1 MVSDASPTAAAL
13 PAWQRAIGRIEPP
26 PGLRPQGLADLLAG
40 MPEAVAGLPRRD
52 VRAGSD
58 SATAVYVAGEE
69 TGQPTFGMVVAL
81 VVPPRDDADAAVAAL
96 QRERWGDPAEHTV
109 TASSPGGANGPAF
122 REFWRAFPPGLF
134 ALPNQ
139 PVYFLLFYRAGSE
152 YAFMIVAATP
162 VIRSELA
169 VALAATIGD

>member
-1 MVSDASPTAAAL
+1 VSDASPTPAAL
-13 PAWQRAIGRIEPP
+13 PAWQAAIARIEIP
-26 PGLRPQGLADLLAG
+26 PGLGPQGLADLLAG
-40 MPEAVAGLPRRD
+40 MPEEVAGLPRKD

-69 TGQPTFGMVVAL
+69 TGQPVFGIAVAL

-96 QRERWGDPAEHTV
+96 QRERWGDPAEHTI
-109 TASSPGGANGPAF
+109 TASGPGDASAPAF

-162 VIRSELA
+162 LIRGELA
-169 VALAATIGD
+169 VALAATIGN